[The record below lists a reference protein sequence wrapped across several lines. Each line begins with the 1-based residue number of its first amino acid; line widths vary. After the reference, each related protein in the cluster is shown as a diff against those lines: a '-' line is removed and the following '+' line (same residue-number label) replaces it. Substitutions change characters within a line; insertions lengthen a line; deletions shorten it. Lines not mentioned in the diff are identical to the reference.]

1 MTCVRVSLLVRHRNS
16 HEFRYGQ
23 HSTSNGHLL
32 MMQPFAA
39 TSAFFVQFV
48 LALASAAGGDLAVQY
63 RCTGTDPHQNQIG
76 AHFQIVNRGRQDV
89 PLRDLTIRYWFVEA
103 GDKPLKFWCDYA
115 KLGGTNV
122 AAAFHK
128 LDKPV
133 TGADSYLEISF
144 SDAAGI
150 VPAGGDSGEI
160 QTRSAKE
167 DWSNF
172 DQSRDYSFDATK
184 TAFADAPRVTLY
196 RGGRLAWGVEP
207 AGASKPTVAKPIELK
222 VNRDPP
228 AKPAAVVAAEKTL
241 ATDPDN
247 AEANLTLG
255 RWLCLNADDWAAGL
269 PLLAKGSDAALAGLA
284 RRDLAAPT
292 AAAAQIEL
300 ADSWWDLA
308 QSKNGPDRAHLT
320 GRAIYWYQQAQP
332 NIHGGFTE
340 LKINK
345 RLEAAGK

>member
-1 MTCVRVSLLVRHRNS
+1 
-16 HEFRYGQ
+16 
-23 HSTSNGHLL
+23 
-32 MMQPFAA
+32 MMNNRGLAA
-39 TSAFFVQFV
+39 MKRRLSALCLAAVQFWTV
-48 LALASAAGGDLAVQY
+48 AAARGGDLAVQY
-63 RCTGTDPHQNQIG
+63 RCTNTDPHQNQIG
-76 AHFQIVNRGRQDV
+76 VHFQIVNRGRQDA
-89 PLRDLTIRYWFVEA
+89 PLRELTIRYWFVEA

-144 SDAAGI
+144 SEAAGF

-160 QTRSAKE
+160 QTRSAKD

-172 DQSRDYSFDATK
+172 DQSRDYSFDASK
-184 TAFADAPRVTLY
+184 TAFTDAPHITLY
-196 RGGRLAWGVEP
+196 RRGRLAWGVEP
-207 AGASKPTVAKPIELK
+207 AGALKPMAAKPAET
-222 VNRDPP
+222 VVSHDPP
-228 AKPAAVVAAEKTL
+228 AKPPAVLDAEKL
-241 ATDPDN
+241 LGTDPDN
-247 AEANLTLG
+247 AQANLTVG
-255 RWLCLNADDWAAGL
+255 RWLSFSGDDWPAGL

-284 RRDLAAPT
+284 KRDLAAPT

-300 ADSWWDLA
+300 ADGWWDLA
-308 QSKNGPDRAHLT
+308 QSKNGPDHVHLT
-320 GRAIYWYQQAQP
+320 GRAIYWYQQAKP

-340 LKINK
+340 LKINR

>member
-1 MTCVRVSLLVRHRNS
+1 MIPKS
-16 HEFRYGQ
+16 
-23 HSTSNGHLL
+23 
-32 MMQPFAA
+32 AA
-39 TSAFFVQFV
+39 SWAMCVQFV
-48 LALASAAGGDLAVQY
+48 LAVASARGGDLAVQY

-89 PLRDLTIRYWFVEA
+89 PLRDLSIRYWFVEA

-122 AAAFHK
+122 TAAFHK
-128 LDKPV
+128 LDKPT

-144 SDAAGI
+144 SDAAGV

-160 QTRSAKE
+160 QTRSAKD

-172 DQSRDYSFDATK
+172 DQSRDYSFDASK

-196 RGGRLAWGVEP
+196 RRGRLTWGVEP
-207 AGASKPTVAKPIELK
+207 AGALKPAVAKPTELK
-222 VNRDPP
+222 VSQDPP
-228 AKPAAVVAAEKTL
+228 AKPATVVAAEKAL

-247 AEANLTLG
+247 PEANLAFG
-255 RWLCLNADDWAAGL
+255 RWLSLDADDWHAGL

-284 RRDLAAPT
+284 KRDLAAPT

-300 ADSWWDLA
+300 ADGWWDLA